1 MGASAT
7 AVSPGD
13 ADKRVVVIIAWLALR
28 VER

>member
-1 MGASAT
+1 MGVSAT

-13 ADKRVVVIIAWLALR
+13 AARRVVTVVAWVALR